1 MKLILTIA
9 ITLFIFT
16 AIDAQQTNQWRGM
29 VLDQTT
35 PEQALEAFG
44 KPKAD
49 KIITNFRPYKYDEWF
64 DYKKQSFRMIQF
76 DKPEG
81 FKDVKLFFKDGLLSA
96 IELNPIKLEASLV
109 SKSYGVPFEP
119 IFDWASNSNP
129 DRFATD
135 TRVNRTIQFPT
146 VYEMMHKGE
155 SSYIFVLVSNV
166 SLKSTLGT
174 LLVGPNDDVNSV
186 PGKAARIQI
195 ISRALETTKGNDL
208 LK

>member
-9 ITLFIFT
+9 IALLTIT
-16 AIDAQQTNQWRGM
+16 AINAQQTNQWRGM

-44 KPKAD
+44 KPKVD
-49 KIITNFRPYKYDEWF
+49 KVITNFRPLKYDEWF

-81 FKDVKLFFKDGLLSA
+81 FKDVKLFFKDGLLRA

-119 IFDWASNSNP
+119 IFDGFSNNT
-129 DRFATD
+129 RGRLATD
-135 TRVNRTIQFPT
+135 TRVNRPTEFPT
-146 VYEMMHKGE
+146 VYTMMHRGE
-155 SSYIFVLVSNV
+155 ASYIFVGVDNSSFLRA
-166 SLKSTLGT
+166 LGT
-174 LLVGPNDDVNSV
+174 MLVGPMDDVNSV

>member
-9 ITLFIFT
+9 ITLFTFT

-35 PEQALEAFG
+35 PEHALEAFG

-49 KIITNFRPYKYDEWF
+49 KVITNFRPYKYDEWF

-81 FKDVKLFFKDGLLSA
+81 FKEVKLFFKDGLLRA

-119 IFDWASNSNP
+119 IFDGNSN
-129 DRFATD
+129 DVSGRLATD
-135 TRVNRTIQFPT
+135 TRVNRSIQFPT
-146 VYEMMHKGE
+146 VYTMMHRGE
-155 SSYIFVLVSNV
+155 NSYIFVLVDNV
-166 SLKSTLGT
+166 SFRSTLGT
-174 LLVGPNDDVNSV
+174 LLAGPMDDVNSV